1 MPFPARSL
9 VHDPRFDR
17 DCEELFGSLER
28 ADEVLASVLF
38 DIACGLAAGVC
49 VAIHLFAYEVAG
61 SYVVLLHD
69 DGRVAILRSCTAF
82 AESQSCAA

>member
-1 MPFPARSL
+1 MPFHARSL

-28 ADEVLASVLF
+28 ADEILAPLLF
-38 DIACGLAAGVC
+38 DIARGLSASVC

-61 SYVVLLHD
+61 TYVVLVHD
-69 DGRVAILRSCTAF
+69 NGREVLLRSCIVLT
-82 AESQSCAA
+82 ETQSCAA